1 METLKTAIQWTARKT
16 EQKIAQKLANS
27 AAKSADR
34 ICIAGHRGVS
44 KFFSFDLMN
53 AEPVGSA
60 FFVEKYSARSCRPTS
75 KLASAATLA
84 SAFFLLQSFNGSAAF
99 GAEPANFKY
108 SNWR

>member
-60 FFVEKYSARSCRPTS
+60 FF
-75 KLASAATLA
+75 
-84 SAFFLLQSFNGSAAF
+84 LLQSFNGSAAF